1 MPGHAVR
8 SAPPVA
14 VVATVTVR
22 VWPLARSPKG
32 QFSVFATRVQR
43 PLGSPVI
50 DQLLRFPKVGRGS
63 FRTTFFATP
72 GPVLVTVIVKL
83 TLSPMS

>member
-1 MPGHAVR
+1 MPGHAVG
-8 SAPPVA
+8 SAPPAA

-22 VWPLARSPKG
+22 VWPLARSPKR

-43 PLGSPVI
+43 PLGSLVI

-72 GPVLVTVIVKL
+72 GPVLATVIVKL